1 MKKTPLICAILILP
15 IGWLNAAVL
24 IDFFPEIKIR
34 PKQNPYPLVISGIGS
49 EQIKVRTNDRSRDV
63 PGLTGAFDAGQ
74 GTIGITLDGRGVDS
88 SKWNPAT
95 WSGGDSH
102 LVKGSED
109 GLGIDSGDGTQK
121 VDGGEAI
128 VWSFDLSQLKLKAG
142 ESLVLTGADF
152 GGIGE
157 GERAEFWKLSGG
169 PGAADSGT
177 RISQGGIWK
186 GELDIADGDQFAV
199 SGKGRLRSMTLGITS
214 EALRAAA
221 LRNTSMARSTESIS
235 SVSMRDPSA
244 PLPPNIIVV
253 LADDM
258 AWYDTPVRMDAEKEN
273 SAQEIMRSLKDPG
286 NPDRLYRWNLQRM
299 AEDGVIFSNAYSA
312 APQCTPTR
320 GALQTG
326 MTTARNRLGV
336 QLGGK
341 GVAQYD
347 GKPDWEYFPIK
358 PNGVRIPFPEE
369 IQTIPEV
376 LAPFGY
382 QCAHYGKWHL
392 GSDPAVE
399 GYVESDGMTD
409 NNHGKTYDS
418 SDRSIP
424 VDFENA
430 KRIKEMTDK
439 TIAFMTK
446 QNRERRPFYVQ
457 LSHYAV
463 HSPWECKR
471 SSRELFQNHPD
482 VVAYNNGERDPAKL
496 NRKSDPAVFFGMLY
510 ELDLSIGRL
519 MTELE
524 RLDIA
529 DNTYLIFKSD
539 NGYRRF
545 DTQNFTQPFF
555 GRKWFLWQAGL
566 RVPMIVKGP
575 GIPGGR
581 VIRENVVTYD
591 LLPTFYDWAG
601 GDTARLTEMDGISL
615 KGLLKGKDESPLF
628 MDRSLYF
635 HYPYYRAAIPLSVVV
650 KGNHKL
656 LYSYDATIRTDIS
669 VSDPRLLFDLEK
681 DPGEFHNLTSKHPEL
696 ARSLHADLNEYLNSV
711 EAWRPLDNTGAYLA
725 DGGKQFEAEDGAE
738 RRDLFAP
745 FEGSR
750 MPSKRLNDGPL
761 SSEE

>member
-1 MKKTPLICAILILP
+1 MRKLSLFFAILLP
-15 IGWLNAAVL
+15 LFGSLNAVVT
-24 IDFFPEIKIR
+24 IDFYPESKVR
-34 PKQNPYPLVISGIGS
+34 PKQNPYSLVIDDIGS
-49 EQIKVRTNDRSRDV
+49 GNPKVSSPDRSKDV
-63 PGLTGAFDAGQ
+63 PGLSGIFEAGN
-74 GTIGITLDGRGVDS
+74 GSLSLHLDGRGVDS
-88 SKWNPAT
+88 EVWNPDS
-95 WSGGDSH
+95 WSGGSSH

-121 VDGGEAI
+121 VDNGEAI
-128 VWSFDLSQLKLKAG
+128 VWSFDLSDFKLKAG
-142 ESLVLTGADF
+142 EWLVMTAADF

-157 GERAEFWKLSGG
+157 GERAEFWKLSGELG
-169 PGAADSGT
+169 SAGAGT
-177 RISQGGIWK
+177 RVSQGGAWK
-186 GELDIADGDQFAV
+186 GEMVIADGDQFALF
-199 SGKGRLRSMTLGITS
+199 GKGRLRSLTLGVTS
-214 EALRAAA
+214 EALSVAV
-221 LRNTSMARSTESIS
+221 LRSASVTRSEESIS
-235 SVSMRDPSA
+235 SVTLRDPDA
-244 PLPPNIIVV
+244 PLPPNIVVV
-253 LADDM
+253 LADDL
-258 AWYDTPVRMDAEKEN
+258 AWYDTPVRMEADEEN
-273 SAQEIMRSLKDPG
+273 SAQEIMRSLRDPE
-286 NPDRLYRWNLQRM
+286 NPDQLYKWNLQKM
-299 AEDGVIFSNAYSA
+299 AEGGVVFSNAYSA

-347 GKPDWEYFPIK
+347 GKPDWEYFPVR
-358 PNGVRIPFPEE
+358 PNGIRIPFPEE

-392 GSDPAVE
+392 GSDPSVE

-424 VDFENA
+424 IDFENA

-439 TIAFMTK
+439 TVAFMSE
-446 QNRERRPFYVQ
+446 QHRAGRPFYVQ

-471 SSRELFQNHPD
+471 SSRALFQNHPD
-482 VVAYNNGERDPAKL
+482 VVVYNKGETDPAKL

-519 MTELE
+519 MAEFESLG
-524 RLDIA
+524 IA

-566 RVPMIVKGP
+566 RVPMIVKGR

-581 VIRENVVTYD
+581 VSKENVVTYD

-615 KGLLKGKDESPLF
+615 RKLLEGKAPPEF
-628 MDRSLYF
+628 KDRSLYF

-650 KGNHKL
+650 KGRHKL
-656 LYSYDATIRTDIS
+656 LYSYDATIRSDIS
-669 VSDPRLLFDLEK
+669 VADPRLLFDLEN
-681 DPGEFHNLTSKHPEL
+681 DPGEFHNLTAKQPEL
-696 ARSLHADLNEYLNSV
+696 AARLHADLNEYLDSV
-711 EAWRPLDNTGAYLA
+711 DAWRPLENAEAYLA

-750 MPSKRLNDGPL
+750 RPSKQLNDGPIR
-761 SSEE
+761 